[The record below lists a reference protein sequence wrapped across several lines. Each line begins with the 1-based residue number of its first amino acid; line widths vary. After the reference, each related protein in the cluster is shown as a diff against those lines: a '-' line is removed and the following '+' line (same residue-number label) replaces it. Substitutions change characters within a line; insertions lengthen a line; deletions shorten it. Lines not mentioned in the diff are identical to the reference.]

1 MATPRWIILL
11 TLLSLTLA
19 ACAGDNTVGVATATA
34 QPSPRDTA
42 TPVATP
48 EPTPTLNPTPS
59 PTPEPEAAA
68 PEVAFNH
75 VGGTL
80 MVRID
85 NPNEG
90 IGLIRAGFEL
100 TLLADD
106 GAIIEVVGS
115 GGMPG
120 AACCTIYQLPPG
132 GSFGLSF
139 PMNPNGPRVHSV
151 ELVVIDE
158 WTDWDSVDV
167 PTVELSNVSVQSDD
181 FSGPRVTG
189 RATVPSAAAV
199 GPFNVWVVG
208 FVESPSGFIV
218 AASSVECVRTPD
230 PRAFDVNSFVFDVS
244 GPYELQDVFAYT
256 TTVPGVTQ
264 PAPGC

>member
-1 MATPRWIILL
+1 MPTRGWIILA
-11 TLLSLTLA
+11 LLSLTLA
-19 ACAGDNTVGVATATA
+19 ACGGDNTVGVATATA
-34 QPSPRDTA
+34 QPSPSDTPTPMA
-42 TPVATP
+42 TQ
-48 EPTPTLNPTPS
+48 EPTPTVIPSPT

-75 VGGTL
+75 LGSTL

-115 GGMPG
+115 RGLPG

-132 GSFGLSF
+132 GSFGLSY

-151 ELVVIDE
+151 ELVVVDE
-158 WTDWDSVDV
+158 WVDWDSVDV
-167 PTVELSNVSVQSDD
+167 PAVELSNVSVQSDD

-189 RATVPSAAAV
+189 RASVPTADSE
-199 GPFNVWVVG
+199 GPFNVWIVG
-208 FVESPSGFIV
+208 FVDSPSGFIV
-218 AASSVECVRTPD
+218 AANAVECVRTSD
-230 PRAFDVNSFVFDVS
+230 PRAFDVNSFVFDVQ
-244 GPYELQDVFAYT
+244 GPYELLDVVAYT

>member
-1 MATPRWIILL
+1 MQGRRWIILVV
-11 TLLSLTLA
+11 LSFALA
-19 ACAGDNTVGVATATA
+19 ACSDNTVGTVTATA
-34 QPSPRDTA
+34 QPSPSESATPTA
-42 TPVATP
+42 TP
-48 EPTPTLNPTPS
+48 TPTATVSPSPS
-59 PTPEPEAAA
+59 PTPEPEAQA
-68 PEVAFNH
+68 PEMAFNQL
-75 VGGTL
+75 GSTL

-100 TLLADD
+100 TLLAED
-106 GAIIEVVGS
+106 GAIIEVVGAQ
-115 GGMPG
+115 GLPG

-132 GSFGLSF
+132 GSFGLSY

-151 ELVVIDE
+151 ELVVVDE
-158 WTDWDSVDV
+158 WVDWDTVDV
-167 PTVELSNVSVQSDD
+167 PAVELSNVSVQSDD

-189 RATVPSAAAV
+189 RAAVPSAAAK

-208 FVESPSGFIV
+208 FTDSPSGFIV
-218 AASSVECVRTPD
+218 AASAVECVRTPD
-230 PRAFDVNSFVFDVS
+230 PRAFDVNAFAFNAQ
-244 GPYELQDVFAYT
+244 GPYELIDVVAYT

>member
-1 MATPRWIILL
+1 
-11 TLLSLTLA
+11 
-19 ACAGDNTVGVATATA
+19 
-34 QPSPRDTA
+34 
-42 TPVATP
+42 
-48 EPTPTLNPTPS
+48 
-59 PTPEPEAAA
+59 
-68 PEVAFNH
+68 
-75 VGGTL
+75 

-100 TLLADD
+100 TLLAED

-115 GGMPG
+115 QGLPG
-120 AACCTIYQLPPG
+120 APCCTIYQLPPG

-139 PMNPNGPRVHSV
+139 PMNPDGPRVHSV

-158 WTDWDSVDV
+158 WVDWGSVDI
-167 PTVELSNVSVQSDD
+167 PAVELSNVSVQSDD

-189 RATVPSAAAV
+189 RATVPTAASR

-208 FVESPSGFIV
+208 FADSPSGFIV
-218 AASSVECVRTPD
+218 AANAIECVRTPD
-230 PRAFDVNSFVFDVS
+230 PRAFDVNSFVFDAQ
-244 GPYELQDVFAYT
+244 GPYELLDVVAYT